1 MMKDIE
7 FNLLD
12 EKWILVRKSD
22 CTVDELSLTDALL
35 KSHEYVELAG
45 ELPTQNVS
53 ILRLMLAVLH
63 TVFSRYS
70 PQGEPAPLYDS
81 DDAADRWKELWNAGR
96 LPEKPIKEYLAS
108 VHDRFWLFHPERP
121 FYQTEAAKIGTEY
134 TASKLNGAV
143 SESGNKIRLF
153 CGCTGVQKSELSYSE
168 AARWLL
174 YVNNYDD
181 TSSKPKGKNL
191 PSPGAGW
198 LGKLGLI
205 TIRGNNL
212 FETLVYNLI
221 LLNHKRNFSEVWGPE
236 CPAWE
241 PDVPNTAERAEIPM
255 PDNLSELYT
264 LQSRRLWLNRDDNE
278 KVIGYNLLGGD
289 FFEKVDAFIEPMTVW
304 SKVKGNE
311 RAGEK
316 FQPRRHDSS
325 VQMWR
330 EFSYAFETAEG
341 SHIPGVVLWTKYIK
355 QMLPKSRKLISFSIA
370 SVQYGDKD
378 FFVNDVFS
386 DSLTFHTDLLTEIGE
401 HWRAK
406 ITDEI
411 EKCEKSAEALRDLAR
426 DIELAAGSSKDAVL
440 KRAVVERAREQYYYE
455 IDLPF
460 RNWLERIDPNWGAD
474 SEQEE
479 QALREWHETAKR
491 IALRIGQE
499 LVESADTA
507 AIAGRTI
514 EIEKKKGNKI
524 TVHYSAP
531 DAYRY
536 FKVKLSKIY
545 PRRRTMTEKEI
556 RITDFR
562 KFMRQKIERL
572 KDLPENQLRA
582 ELAKLRHG
590 IGHAPGEIP
599 AIWGAFLTDLPEEF
613 YRNDDGN
620 ASPGEWAVYTALTM
634 FALHQQGHDFGSEWM
649 NVDGMKFGASVRKLA
664 KKDEGKGEDEDKLK
678 RIRARF
684 NKIATASDLPELNH
698 HLRGVINLLSGNG
711 IKLDYAD
718 LAVDLYNYSYAEGR
732 TKVRLKWGQDFCR
745 QIKNDEN

>member
-70 PQGEPAPLYDS
+70 PQGEPSPLYDS

-96 LPEKPIKEYLAS
+96 LPEKPIRDYLAS

-355 QMLPKSRKLISFSIA
+355 QMLPESRKLISFSIA

-386 DSLTFHTDLLTEIGE
+386 DSLTFHTDLITEIGE

-406 ITDEI
+406 ITEEI
-411 EKCEKSAEALRDLAR
+411 EKCKKSAAALRDLAK
-426 DIELAAGSSKDAVL
+426 DIELAAGSSEDTVL

-460 RNWLERIDPNWGAD
+460 RNWLERIDPNWEIV

-491 IALRIGQE
+491 ITLRIGQE
-499 LVESADTA
+499 LVESAGTA
-507 AIAGRTI
+507 AIVGRAVKDKNDK
-514 EIEKKKGNKI
+514 ERY
-524 TVHYSAP
+524 YSAP

-536 FKVKLSKIY
+536 FKVKLNEIY
-545 PRRRTMTEKEI
+545 PKE
-556 RITDFR
+556 
-562 KFMRQKIERL
+562 
-572 KDLPENQLRA
+572 EN
-582 ELAKLRHG
+582 
-590 IGHAPGEIP
+590 
-599 AIWGAFLTDLPEEF
+599 
-613 YRNDDGN
+613 ND
-620 ASPGEWAVYTALTM
+620 
-634 FALHQQGHDFGSEWM
+634 
-649 NVDGMKFGASVRKLA
+649 
-664 KKDEGKGEDEDKLK
+664 
-678 RIRARF
+678 
-684 NKIATASDLPELNH
+684 
-698 HLRGVINLLSGNG
+698 
-711 IKLDYAD
+711 
-718 LAVDLYNYSYAEGR
+718 
-732 TKVRLKWGQDFCR
+732 
-745 QIKNDEN
+745 

>member
-81 DDAADRWKELWNAGR
+81 DDAEYRWKELWNSGR
-96 LPEKPIKEYLAS
+96 LPEKPIGDYLAS
-108 VHDRFWLFHPERP
+108 VHDRFWLFHPDRP

-221 LLNHKRNFSEVWGPE
+221 LLNHRRNFSEAWGPE

-241 PDVPNTAERAEIPM
+241 PDVPNNEERAEISM

-355 QMLPKSRKLISFSIA
+355 QMLPESRKLISFSIA

-406 ITDEI
+406 ITEEIKKCDE
-411 EKCEKSAEALRDLAR
+411 SAAALRFLAK
-426 DIELAAGSSKDAVL
+426 DIELAAGSSEDTVL

-460 RNWLERIDPNWGAD
+460 RNWLEGIDPNWGTD
-474 SEQEE
+474 SEQKYRAIE
-479 QALREWHETAKR
+479 EWHETAKR

-499 LVESADTA
+499 LVESAGTA
-507 AIAGRTI
+507 AIVGRTI

-582 ELAKLRHG
+582 ELAELRHG
-590 IGHAPGEIP
+590 IGHAPGELP

-613 YRNDDGN
+613 YRNDGS

-634 FALHQQGHDFGSEWM
+634 FALHQQGHDFRSEWM
-649 NVDGMKFGASVRKLA
+649 NEDGMKFGASVRKLA
-664 KKDEGKGEDEDKLK
+664 KDEDELK

>member
-1 MMKDIE
+1 MKDIE

-70 PQGEPAPLYDS
+70 PQGEPSPLYDS
-81 DDAADRWKELWNAGR
+81 DDAEYRWKELWNAGR
-96 LPEKPIKEYLAS
+96 LPEKPIRDYLAS
-108 VHDRFWLFHPERP
+108 VHDRFWLFHPDRP

-330 EFSYAFETAEG
+330 EFSYAFETAAG

-355 QMLPKSRKLISFSIA
+355 QMLPESRKLISFSIA

-411 EKCEKSAEALRDLAR
+411 KKCDESAAALRFLAK
-426 DIELAAGSSKDAVL
+426 DIELAAGSSEDTVL

-460 RNWLERIDPNWGAD
+460 RNWLERIDPNWEIV

-499 LVESADTA
+499 LVESAGTA
-507 AIAGRTI
+507 AIVGRAVKDKNDK
-514 EIEKKKGNKI
+514 ERY
-524 TVHYSAP
+524 YSAP

-536 FKVKLSKIY
+536 FKVKLNEIY
-545 PRRRTMTEKEI
+545 PKE
-556 RITDFR
+556 
-562 KFMRQKIERL
+562 
-572 KDLPENQLRA
+572 EN
-582 ELAKLRHG
+582 
-590 IGHAPGEIP
+590 
-599 AIWGAFLTDLPEEF
+599 
-613 YRNDDGN
+613 ND
-620 ASPGEWAVYTALTM
+620 
-634 FALHQQGHDFGSEWM
+634 
-649 NVDGMKFGASVRKLA
+649 
-664 KKDEGKGEDEDKLK
+664 
-678 RIRARF
+678 
-684 NKIATASDLPELNH
+684 
-698 HLRGVINLLSGNG
+698 
-711 IKLDYAD
+711 
-718 LAVDLYNYSYAEGR
+718 
-732 TKVRLKWGQDFCR
+732 
-745 QIKNDEN
+745 

>member
-70 PQGEPAPLYDS
+70 PQGEPSPLYDS

-96 LPEKPIKEYLAS
+96 LPEKPIRDYLAS
-108 VHDRFWLFHPERP
+108 VHDRFWLFHPDRP

-355 QMLPKSRKLISFSIA
+355 QMLPESRKLISFSIA

-411 EKCEKSAEALRDLAR
+411 KKCDESAAALRFLAK
-426 DIELAAGSSKDAVL
+426 DIELAAGSAEDTVL

-460 RNWLERIDPNWGAD
+460 RNWLERIDPNWEIV

-499 LVESADTA
+499 LVESAGTA
-507 AIAGRTI
+507 AIVGRAVKDKNDK
-514 EIEKKKGNKI
+514 ERY
-524 TVHYSAP
+524 YSAP

-536 FKVKLSKIY
+536 FKVKLNEIY
-545 PRRRTMTEKEI
+545 PKE
-556 RITDFR
+556 
-562 KFMRQKIERL
+562 
-572 KDLPENQLRA
+572 EN
-582 ELAKLRHG
+582 
-590 IGHAPGEIP
+590 
-599 AIWGAFLTDLPEEF
+599 
-613 YRNDDGN
+613 ND
-620 ASPGEWAVYTALTM
+620 
-634 FALHQQGHDFGSEWM
+634 
-649 NVDGMKFGASVRKLA
+649 
-664 KKDEGKGEDEDKLK
+664 
-678 RIRARF
+678 
-684 NKIATASDLPELNH
+684 
-698 HLRGVINLLSGNG
+698 
-711 IKLDYAD
+711 
-718 LAVDLYNYSYAEGR
+718 
-732 TKVRLKWGQDFCR
+732 
-745 QIKNDEN
+745 

>member
-12 EKWILVRKSD
+12 EKWILARKSD

-70 PQGEPAPLYDS
+70 PQGEPSPLYDS
-81 DDAADRWKELWNAGR
+81 DDAEYRWKELWNAGR
-96 LPEKPIKEYLAS
+96 LPEKPIRDYLAS
-108 VHDRFWLFHPERP
+108 VHDRFWLFHPDRP

-205 TIRGNNL
+205 TIWGNNL

-330 EFSYAFETAEG
+330 EFSYAFETAAG
-341 SHIPGVVLWTKYIK
+341 NHIPGVVLWTKYIK
-355 QMLPKSRKLISFSIA
+355 QMLPESRKLISFSIA

-386 DSLTFHTDLLTEIGE
+386 DSLTFHTDLITEIGE

-406 ITDEI
+406 ITEEIKKCDE
-411 EKCEKSAEALRDLAR
+411 SAAALRFLAK
-426 DIELAAGSSKDAVL
+426 DIELAAGSAEDTVL

-460 RNWLERIDPNWGAD
+460 RNWLERIDPNWGIV

-499 LVESADTA
+499 LVESAGTA
-507 AIAGRTI
+507 AIVGRAVKDKNDK
-514 EIEKKKGNKI
+514 ERY
-524 TVHYSAP
+524 YSAP

-536 FKVKLSKIY
+536 FKVKLNKIY
-545 PRRRTMTEKEI
+545 PKE
-556 RITDFR
+556 
-562 KFMRQKIERL
+562 
-572 KDLPENQLRA
+572 EN
-582 ELAKLRHG
+582 
-590 IGHAPGEIP
+590 
-599 AIWGAFLTDLPEEF
+599 
-613 YRNDDGN
+613 ND
-620 ASPGEWAVYTALTM
+620 
-634 FALHQQGHDFGSEWM
+634 
-649 NVDGMKFGASVRKLA
+649 
-664 KKDEGKGEDEDKLK
+664 
-678 RIRARF
+678 
-684 NKIATASDLPELNH
+684 
-698 HLRGVINLLSGNG
+698 
-711 IKLDYAD
+711 
-718 LAVDLYNYSYAEGR
+718 
-732 TKVRLKWGQDFCR
+732 
-745 QIKNDEN
+745 

>member
-1 MMKDIE
+1 MKDIE

-108 VHDRFWLFHPERP
+108 VHDRFWLFHPDRP

-221 LLNHKRNFSEVWGPE
+221 LLNHKRNFSEVWGLE

-330 EFSYAFETAEG
+330 EFSYAFETAAG

-355 QMLPKSRKLISFSIA
+355 QMLPESRKLISFSIA

-411 EKCEKSAEALRDLAR
+411 KKCDESAAALRFLAK
-426 DIELAAGSSKDAVL
+426 DIELAAGSSEDTVL

-460 RNWLERIDPNWGAD
+460 RNWLERIDPNWEIV

-499 LVESADTA
+499 LVESAGTA
-507 AIAGRTI
+507 AIVGRAVKDKNDK
-514 EIEKKKGNKI
+514 ERY
-524 TVHYSAP
+524 YSAP

-536 FKVKLSKIY
+536 FKVKLNEIY
-545 PRRRTMTEKEI
+545 PKE
-556 RITDFR
+556 
-562 KFMRQKIERL
+562 
-572 KDLPENQLRA
+572 EN
-582 ELAKLRHG
+582 
-590 IGHAPGEIP
+590 
-599 AIWGAFLTDLPEEF
+599 
-613 YRNDDGN
+613 ND
-620 ASPGEWAVYTALTM
+620 
-634 FALHQQGHDFGSEWM
+634 
-649 NVDGMKFGASVRKLA
+649 
-664 KKDEGKGEDEDKLK
+664 
-678 RIRARF
+678 
-684 NKIATASDLPELNH
+684 
-698 HLRGVINLLSGNG
+698 
-711 IKLDYAD
+711 
-718 LAVDLYNYSYAEGR
+718 
-732 TKVRLKWGQDFCR
+732 
-745 QIKNDEN
+745 

>member
-1 MMKDIE
+1 MKDIE

-70 PQGEPAPLYDS
+70 PQGEPSPLYDS

-96 LPEKPIKEYLAS
+96 LPEKPIGEYLAS

-264 LQSRRLWLNRDDNE
+264 LQSRRLWINRDDNE

-355 QMLPKSRKLISFSIA
+355 QMLPESRKLISFSIA

-411 EKCEKSAEALRDLAR
+411 KKCDESAAALRFLAK
-426 DIELAAGSSKDAVL
+426 DIELAAGSAEDTVL

-460 RNWLERIDPNWGAD
+460 RNWLERIDPNWEIV

-499 LVESADTA
+499 LVESAGTA
-507 AIAGRTI
+507 AIVGRAVKDKNDK
-514 EIEKKKGNKI
+514 ERY
-524 TVHYSAP
+524 YSAP

-536 FKVKLSKIY
+536 FKVKLNEIY
-545 PRRRTMTEKEI
+545 PKE
-556 RITDFR
+556 
-562 KFMRQKIERL
+562 
-572 KDLPENQLRA
+572 EN
-582 ELAKLRHG
+582 
-590 IGHAPGEIP
+590 
-599 AIWGAFLTDLPEEF
+599 
-613 YRNDDGN
+613 ND
-620 ASPGEWAVYTALTM
+620 
-634 FALHQQGHDFGSEWM
+634 
-649 NVDGMKFGASVRKLA
+649 
-664 KKDEGKGEDEDKLK
+664 
-678 RIRARF
+678 
-684 NKIATASDLPELNH
+684 
-698 HLRGVINLLSGNG
+698 
-711 IKLDYAD
+711 
-718 LAVDLYNYSYAEGR
+718 
-732 TKVRLKWGQDFCR
+732 
-745 QIKNDEN
+745 

>member
-96 LPEKPIKEYLAS
+96 LPEKPIRDYLAS

-205 TIRGNNL
+205 TIWGNNL

-355 QMLPKSRKLISFSIA
+355 QMLPESRKLISFSIA

-411 EKCEKSAEALRDLAR
+411 KKCDESAAALRFLAK
-426 DIELAAGSSKDAVL
+426 DIELAAGSSEDTVL

-460 RNWLERIDPNWGAD
+460 RNWLEGIDPNWGTD
-474 SEQEE
+474 SEQKYRAIEE
-479 QALREWHETAKR
+479 WRETAKR

-499 LVESADTA
+499 LVESAGTA
-507 AIAGRTI
+507 AIVGRAI
-514 EIEKKKGNKI
+514 KDKNDKERY
-524 TVHYSAP
+524 YSAP

-536 FKVKLSKIY
+536 FKVKLNEIY
-545 PRRRTMTEKEI
+545 PKE
-556 RITDFR
+556 
-562 KFMRQKIERL
+562 
-572 KDLPENQLRA
+572 EN
-582 ELAKLRHG
+582 
-590 IGHAPGEIP
+590 
-599 AIWGAFLTDLPEEF
+599 
-613 YRNDDGN
+613 ND
-620 ASPGEWAVYTALTM
+620 
-634 FALHQQGHDFGSEWM
+634 
-649 NVDGMKFGASVRKLA
+649 
-664 KKDEGKGEDEDKLK
+664 
-678 RIRARF
+678 
-684 NKIATASDLPELNH
+684 
-698 HLRGVINLLSGNG
+698 
-711 IKLDYAD
+711 
-718 LAVDLYNYSYAEGR
+718 
-732 TKVRLKWGQDFCR
+732 
-745 QIKNDEN
+745 

>member
-70 PQGEPAPLYDS
+70 PQGEPSPLYDS

-96 LPEKPIKEYLAS
+96 LPEKPIRDYLAS

-289 FFEKVDAFIEPMTVW
+289 FFEKMDAFIEPMTVW

-355 QMLPKSRKLISFSIA
+355 QMLPESRKLISFSIA

-386 DSLTFHTDLLTEIGE
+386 DSLTFHTDLITEIGE

-406 ITDEI
+406 ITEEI
-411 EKCEKSAEALRDLAR
+411 EKCKKSAAALRDLAK
-426 DIELAAGSSKDAVL
+426 DIELAAGSSEDTVL
-440 KRAVVERAREQYYYE
+440 KRAIVERAREQYYYE

-460 RNWLERIDPNWGAD
+460 RNWLERIDPNWEIV

-499 LVESADTA
+499 LVESAGTA
-507 AIAGRTI
+507 AIVGRAVKDKNDK
-514 EIEKKKGNKI
+514 ERY
-524 TVHYSAP
+524 YSAP

-536 FKVKLSKIY
+536 FKVKLNEIY
-545 PRRRTMTEKEI
+545 PKE
-556 RITDFR
+556 
-562 KFMRQKIERL
+562 
-572 KDLPENQLRA
+572 EN
-582 ELAKLRHG
+582 
-590 IGHAPGEIP
+590 
-599 AIWGAFLTDLPEEF
+599 
-613 YRNDDGN
+613 ND
-620 ASPGEWAVYTALTM
+620 
-634 FALHQQGHDFGSEWM
+634 
-649 NVDGMKFGASVRKLA
+649 
-664 KKDEGKGEDEDKLK
+664 
-678 RIRARF
+678 
-684 NKIATASDLPELNH
+684 
-698 HLRGVINLLSGNG
+698 
-711 IKLDYAD
+711 
-718 LAVDLYNYSYAEGR
+718 
-732 TKVRLKWGQDFCR
+732 
-745 QIKNDEN
+745 

>member
-70 PQGEPAPLYDS
+70 PQGEPSPLYDS
-81 DDAADRWKELWNAGR
+81 DDAEYRWKELWNAGR
-96 LPEKPIKEYLAS
+96 LPEKPIRDYLAS
-108 VHDRFWLFHPERP
+108 VHDRFWLFHPDRP

-411 EKCEKSAEALRDLAR
+411 KKCDESAAALRFLAK
-426 DIELAAGSSKDAVL
+426 DIELAAGSSEDTVL

-460 RNWLERIDPNWGAD
+460 RNWLERIDPNWEIV

-491 IALRIGQE
+491 IALRIGQD
-499 LVESADTA
+499 LVESAGTA
-507 AIAGRTI
+507 AIVGRAVKDKNDK
-514 EIEKKKGNKI
+514 ERY
-524 TVHYSAP
+524 YSAP

-536 FKVKLSKIY
+536 FKVKLNEIY
-545 PRRRTMTEKEI
+545 PKE
-556 RITDFR
+556 
-562 KFMRQKIERL
+562 
-572 KDLPENQLRA
+572 EN
-582 ELAKLRHG
+582 
-590 IGHAPGEIP
+590 
-599 AIWGAFLTDLPEEF
+599 
-613 YRNDDGN
+613 ND
-620 ASPGEWAVYTALTM
+620 
-634 FALHQQGHDFGSEWM
+634 
-649 NVDGMKFGASVRKLA
+649 
-664 KKDEGKGEDEDKLK
+664 
-678 RIRARF
+678 
-684 NKIATASDLPELNH
+684 
-698 HLRGVINLLSGNG
+698 
-711 IKLDYAD
+711 
-718 LAVDLYNYSYAEGR
+718 
-732 TKVRLKWGQDFCR
+732 
-745 QIKNDEN
+745 

>member
-70 PQGEPAPLYDS
+70 PQGEPSPLYDS

-96 LPEKPIKEYLAS
+96 LPEKPIRDYLAS

-355 QMLPKSRKLISFSIA
+355 QMLPESRKLISFSIA

-386 DSLTFHTDLLTEIGE
+386 DSLTFHTDLITEIGE

-406 ITDEI
+406 ITEEI
-411 EKCEKSAEALRDLAR
+411 EKCKKSVAALRDLAK
-426 DIELAAGSSKDAVL
+426 DIELAAGSSEDTVL

-460 RNWLERIDPNWGAD
+460 RNWLERIDPNWEIV

-499 LVESADTA
+499 LVESAGTA
-507 AIAGRTI
+507 AIVGRAVKDKNDK
-514 EIEKKKGNKI
+514 ERY
-524 TVHYSAP
+524 YSAP

-536 FKVKLSKIY
+536 FKVKLNEIY
-545 PRRRTMTEKEI
+545 PKE
-556 RITDFR
+556 
-562 KFMRQKIERL
+562 
-572 KDLPENQLRA
+572 EN
-582 ELAKLRHG
+582 
-590 IGHAPGEIP
+590 
-599 AIWGAFLTDLPEEF
+599 
-613 YRNDDGN
+613 ND
-620 ASPGEWAVYTALTM
+620 
-634 FALHQQGHDFGSEWM
+634 
-649 NVDGMKFGASVRKLA
+649 
-664 KKDEGKGEDEDKLK
+664 
-678 RIRARF
+678 
-684 NKIATASDLPELNH
+684 
-698 HLRGVINLLSGNG
+698 
-711 IKLDYAD
+711 
-718 LAVDLYNYSYAEGR
+718 
-732 TKVRLKWGQDFCR
+732 
-745 QIKNDEN
+745 

>member
-1 MMKDIE
+1 MKDIE

-70 PQGEPAPLYDS
+70 PQGEPSPLYDS
-81 DDAADRWKELWNAGR
+81 DDAEYRWKELWNAGR
-96 LPEKPIKEYLAS
+96 LPEKPIRDYLAS
-108 VHDRFWLFHPERP
+108 VHDRFWLFHPDRP

-289 FFEKVDAFIEPMTVW
+289 FFEKVAAFIEPMTVW

-330 EFSYAFETAEG
+330 EFSYAFETAAG
-341 SHIPGVVLWTKYIK
+341 NHIPGVVLWTKYIK
-355 QMLPKSRKLISFSIA
+355 QMLPESRKLISFSIA

-386 DSLTFHTDLLTEIGE
+386 DSLTFHTDLITEIGE

-406 ITDEI
+406 ITEEIKKCDE
-411 EKCEKSAEALRDLAR
+411 SAAALRFLAK
-426 DIELAAGSSKDAVL
+426 DIELAAGSAEDTVL

-460 RNWLERIDPNWGAD
+460 RNWLERIDPNWEIV

-499 LVESADTA
+499 LVESAGTA
-507 AIAGRTI
+507 AIVGRAVKDKNDK
-514 EIEKKKGNKI
+514 ERY
-524 TVHYSAP
+524 YSAP

-536 FKVKLSKIY
+536 FKVKLNEIY
-545 PRRRTMTEKEI
+545 PKE
-556 RITDFR
+556 
-562 KFMRQKIERL
+562 
-572 KDLPENQLRA
+572 EN
-582 ELAKLRHG
+582 
-590 IGHAPGEIP
+590 
-599 AIWGAFLTDLPEEF
+599 
-613 YRNDDGN
+613 ND
-620 ASPGEWAVYTALTM
+620 
-634 FALHQQGHDFGSEWM
+634 
-649 NVDGMKFGASVRKLA
+649 
-664 KKDEGKGEDEDKLK
+664 
-678 RIRARF
+678 
-684 NKIATASDLPELNH
+684 
-698 HLRGVINLLSGNG
+698 
-711 IKLDYAD
+711 
-718 LAVDLYNYSYAEGR
+718 
-732 TKVRLKWGQDFCR
+732 
-745 QIKNDEN
+745 

>member
-1 MMKDIE
+1 MKDIE

-70 PQGEPAPLYDS
+70 PQGEPSPLYDS
-81 DDAADRWKELWNAGR
+81 DDAEYRWKELWNAGR
-96 LPEKPIKEYLAS
+96 LPEKPIRDYLAS
-108 VHDRFWLFHPERP
+108 VHDRFWLFHPDRP

-153 CGCTGVQKSELSYSE
+153 SGCTGVQKSELSYSE

-330 EFSYAFETAEG
+330 EFSYAFETAAG

-355 QMLPKSRKLISFSIA
+355 QMLPESRKLISFSIA

-411 EKCEKSAEALRDLAR
+411 KKCDESAAALRFLAK
-426 DIELAAGSSKDAVL
+426 DIELAAGSAEDTVL

-460 RNWLERIDPNWGAD
+460 RNWLERIDPNWEIV

-499 LVESADTA
+499 LVESAGTA
-507 AIAGRTI
+507 AIVGRTI

-536 FKVKLSKIY
+536 FKVKLNEIY
-545 PRRRTMTEKEI
+545 PKE
-556 RITDFR
+556 
-562 KFMRQKIERL
+562 
-572 KDLPENQLRA
+572 EN
-582 ELAKLRHG
+582 
-590 IGHAPGEIP
+590 
-599 AIWGAFLTDLPEEF
+599 
-613 YRNDDGN
+613 ND
-620 ASPGEWAVYTALTM
+620 
-634 FALHQQGHDFGSEWM
+634 
-649 NVDGMKFGASVRKLA
+649 
-664 KKDEGKGEDEDKLK
+664 
-678 RIRARF
+678 
-684 NKIATASDLPELNH
+684 
-698 HLRGVINLLSGNG
+698 
-711 IKLDYAD
+711 
-718 LAVDLYNYSYAEGR
+718 
-732 TKVRLKWGQDFCR
+732 
-745 QIKNDEN
+745 

>member
-70 PQGEPAPLYDS
+70 PQGEPSPLYDS

-96 LPEKPIKEYLAS
+96 LPEKPIRDYLAS

-221 LLNHKRNFSEVWGPE
+221 LLNHKRNFSEVWGSE

-355 QMLPKSRKLISFSIA
+355 QILPESRKLISFSIA

-386 DSLTFHTDLLTEIGE
+386 DSLTFHTDLITEIGE

-406 ITDEI
+406 ITEEI
-411 EKCEKSAEALRDLAR
+411 EKCKKSAAALRDLAK
-426 DIELAAGSSKDAVL
+426 DIELAAGSSEDTVL

-460 RNWLERIDPNWGAD
+460 RNWLERIDPNWEIV

-499 LVESADTA
+499 LVESAGTA
-507 AIAGRTI
+507 AIVGRTI

-536 FKVKLSKIY
+536 FKVKLNKFY
-545 PRRRTMTEKEI
+545 PKE
-556 RITDFR
+556 
-562 KFMRQKIERL
+562 
-572 KDLPENQLRA
+572 EN
-582 ELAKLRHG
+582 
-590 IGHAPGEIP
+590 
-599 AIWGAFLTDLPEEF
+599 
-613 YRNDDGN
+613 ND
-620 ASPGEWAVYTALTM
+620 
-634 FALHQQGHDFGSEWM
+634 
-649 NVDGMKFGASVRKLA
+649 
-664 KKDEGKGEDEDKLK
+664 
-678 RIRARF
+678 
-684 NKIATASDLPELNH
+684 
-698 HLRGVINLLSGNG
+698 
-711 IKLDYAD
+711 
-718 LAVDLYNYSYAEGR
+718 
-732 TKVRLKWGQDFCR
+732 
-745 QIKNDEN
+745 

>member
-1 MMKDIE
+1 MMKEIE

-12 EKWILVRKSD
+12 EKWILARKSD

-35 KSHEYVELAG
+35 KAHEYVELAG

-70 PQGEPAPLYDS
+70 PQGEPSPLYDS
-81 DDAADRWKELWNAGR
+81 DDAEYRWKELWNAGR
-96 LPEKPIKEYLAS
+96 LPEKPIGEYLAS

-330 EFSYAFETAEG
+330 EFSYAFETAAG

-355 QMLPKSRKLISFSIA
+355 QMLPESRKLISFSIA

-411 EKCEKSAEALRDLAR
+411 KKCDESAAALRFLAK
-426 DIELAAGSSKDAVL
+426 DIELAAGSAEDTVL

-460 RNWLERIDPNWGAD
+460 RNWLERIDPNWEIV

-499 LVESADTA
+499 LVESAGTA
-507 AIAGRTI
+507 AIVGRAVKDKNDK
-514 EIEKKKGNKI
+514 ERY
-524 TVHYSAP
+524 YSAP

-536 FKVKLSKIY
+536 FKVKLNEIY
-545 PRRRTMTEKEI
+545 PKE
-556 RITDFR
+556 
-562 KFMRQKIERL
+562 
-572 KDLPENQLRA
+572 EN
-582 ELAKLRHG
+582 
-590 IGHAPGEIP
+590 
-599 AIWGAFLTDLPEEF
+599 
-613 YRNDDGN
+613 ND
-620 ASPGEWAVYTALTM
+620 
-634 FALHQQGHDFGSEWM
+634 
-649 NVDGMKFGASVRKLA
+649 
-664 KKDEGKGEDEDKLK
+664 
-678 RIRARF
+678 
-684 NKIATASDLPELNH
+684 
-698 HLRGVINLLSGNG
+698 
-711 IKLDYAD
+711 
-718 LAVDLYNYSYAEGR
+718 
-732 TKVRLKWGQDFCR
+732 
-745 QIKNDEN
+745 

>member
-81 DDAADRWKELWNAGR
+81 DDAEYRWKELWNAGR

-108 VHDRFWLFHPERP
+108 VHDRFWLFHPDRP

-355 QMLPKSRKLISFSIA
+355 QMLPESRKLISFSIA

-411 EKCEKSAEALRDLAR
+411 KKCDESAAALRFFAK
-426 DIELAAGSSKDAVL
+426 DIELAAGSSEDTVL

-460 RNWLERIDPNWGAD
+460 RNWLEGIDPNWGTD
-474 SEQEE
+474 SEQKYRAIEE
-479 QALREWHETAKR
+479 WRETAKR

-499 LVESADTA
+499 LVESAGTA
-507 AIAGRTI
+507 AIVGRAVKDKNDK
-514 EIEKKKGNKI
+514 ERY
-524 TVHYSAP
+524 YSAP

-536 FKVKLSKIY
+536 FKVKLNEIY
-545 PRRRTMTEKEI
+545 PKE
-556 RITDFR
+556 
-562 KFMRQKIERL
+562 
-572 KDLPENQLRA
+572 EN
-582 ELAKLRHG
+582 
-590 IGHAPGEIP
+590 
-599 AIWGAFLTDLPEEF
+599 
-613 YRNDDGN
+613 ND
-620 ASPGEWAVYTALTM
+620 
-634 FALHQQGHDFGSEWM
+634 
-649 NVDGMKFGASVRKLA
+649 
-664 KKDEGKGEDEDKLK
+664 
-678 RIRARF
+678 
-684 NKIATASDLPELNH
+684 
-698 HLRGVINLLSGNG
+698 
-711 IKLDYAD
+711 
-718 LAVDLYNYSYAEGR
+718 
-732 TKVRLKWGQDFCR
+732 
-745 QIKNDEN
+745 

>member
-70 PQGEPAPLYDS
+70 PQGEPSPLYDS
-81 DDAADRWKELWNAGR
+81 DDAEYRWKELWNAGR
-96 LPEKPIKEYLAS
+96 LPEKPIRDYLAS
-108 VHDRFWLFHPERP
+108 VHDRFWLFHPDRP

-330 EFSYAFETAEG
+330 EFSYAFETAAG

-355 QMLPKSRKLISFSIA
+355 QMLPESRKLISFSIA

-411 EKCEKSAEALRDLAR
+411 KKCDESAAALRFLAK
-426 DIELAAGSSKDAVL
+426 DIELAAGSAEDTVL

-460 RNWLERIDPNWGAD
+460 RNWLERIDPNWEIV

-479 QALREWHETAKR
+479 QALREWRETAKR
-491 IALRIGQE
+491 IALRIGQD
-499 LVESADTA
+499 LVESAGTE
-507 AIAGRTI
+507 AIVGRAVKDKNDK
-514 EIEKKKGNKI
+514 ERY
-524 TVHYSAP
+524 YSAP

-536 FKVKLSKIY
+536 FKVKLNEIY
-545 PRRRTMTEKEI
+545 PKE
-556 RITDFR
+556 
-562 KFMRQKIERL
+562 
-572 KDLPENQLRA
+572 EN
-582 ELAKLRHG
+582 
-590 IGHAPGEIP
+590 
-599 AIWGAFLTDLPEEF
+599 
-613 YRNDDGN
+613 ND
-620 ASPGEWAVYTALTM
+620 
-634 FALHQQGHDFGSEWM
+634 
-649 NVDGMKFGASVRKLA
+649 
-664 KKDEGKGEDEDKLK
+664 
-678 RIRARF
+678 
-684 NKIATASDLPELNH
+684 
-698 HLRGVINLLSGNG
+698 
-711 IKLDYAD
+711 
-718 LAVDLYNYSYAEGR
+718 
-732 TKVRLKWGQDFCR
+732 
-745 QIKNDEN
+745 

>member
-70 PQGEPAPLYDS
+70 PQGEPSPLYDS

-96 LPEKPIKEYLAS
+96 LPEKPIRDYLAS

-221 LLNHKRNFSEVWGPE
+221 LLNHRRNFSEVWGPE

-355 QMLPKSRKLISFSIA
+355 QILPESRKLISFSIA

-406 ITDEI
+406 ITEEIKKCDE
-411 EKCEKSAEALRDLAR
+411 SAAALRDLAR
-426 DIELAAGSSKDAVL
+426 DIELAAGSSEDTVL

-460 RNWLERIDPNWGAD
+460 RNWLERIDPNWEIV

-499 LVESADTA
+499 LVESAGTA
-507 AIAGRTI
+507 AIVGRAVKDKNDK
-514 EIEKKKGNKI
+514 EKY
-524 TVHYSAP
+524 YSAP

-536 FKVKLSKIY
+536 FKVKLNKIY
-545 PRRRTMTEKEI
+545 PKE
-556 RITDFR
+556 
-562 KFMRQKIERL
+562 
-572 KDLPENQLRA
+572 EN
-582 ELAKLRHG
+582 
-590 IGHAPGEIP
+590 
-599 AIWGAFLTDLPEEF
+599 
-613 YRNDDGN
+613 ND
-620 ASPGEWAVYTALTM
+620 
-634 FALHQQGHDFGSEWM
+634 
-649 NVDGMKFGASVRKLA
+649 
-664 KKDEGKGEDEDKLK
+664 
-678 RIRARF
+678 
-684 NKIATASDLPELNH
+684 
-698 HLRGVINLLSGNG
+698 
-711 IKLDYAD
+711 
-718 LAVDLYNYSYAEGR
+718 
-732 TKVRLKWGQDFCR
+732 
-745 QIKNDEN
+745 

>member
-70 PQGEPAPLYDS
+70 PQGEPSPLYDS
-81 DDAADRWKELWNAGR
+81 DDAEYRWKELWNAGR
-96 LPEKPIKEYLAS
+96 LPEKPIRDYLAS
-108 VHDRFWLFHPERP
+108 VHDRFWLFHPDRP

-330 EFSYAFETAEG
+330 EFSYGFETAAG

-355 QMLPKSRKLISFSIA
+355 QMLPESRKLISFSIA

-411 EKCEKSAEALRDLAR
+411 KKCDESAAALRFLAK
-426 DIELAAGSSKDAVL
+426 DIELAAGSAEDTVL

-460 RNWLERIDPNWGAD
+460 RNWLERIDPNWEIV

-499 LVESADTA
+499 LVESAGTA
-507 AIAGRTI
+507 AIVGRAVKDKNDK
-514 EIEKKKGNKI
+514 ERY
-524 TVHYSAP
+524 YSAP

-536 FKVKLSKIY
+536 FKVKLNKIY
-545 PRRRTMTEKEI
+545 PKE
-556 RITDFR
+556 
-562 KFMRQKIERL
+562 
-572 KDLPENQLRA
+572 EN
-582 ELAKLRHG
+582 
-590 IGHAPGEIP
+590 
-599 AIWGAFLTDLPEEF
+599 
-613 YRNDDGN
+613 ND
-620 ASPGEWAVYTALTM
+620 
-634 FALHQQGHDFGSEWM
+634 
-649 NVDGMKFGASVRKLA
+649 
-664 KKDEGKGEDEDKLK
+664 
-678 RIRARF
+678 
-684 NKIATASDLPELNH
+684 
-698 HLRGVINLLSGNG
+698 
-711 IKLDYAD
+711 
-718 LAVDLYNYSYAEGR
+718 
-732 TKVRLKWGQDFCR
+732 
-745 QIKNDEN
+745 

>member
-1 MMKDIE
+1 MMKEIE

-70 PQGEPAPLYDS
+70 PQGEPSPLYDS

-96 LPEKPIKEYLAS
+96 LPEKPIRDYLAS

-143 SESGNKIRLF
+143 SESRNKIRLF

-355 QMLPKSRKLISFSIA
+355 QMLPESRKLISFSIA

-411 EKCEKSAEALRDLAR
+411 KKCDESAAALRFLAK
-426 DIELAAGSSKDAVL
+426 DIELAAGSAEDTVL

-460 RNWLERIDPNWGAD
+460 RNWLERIDPNWEIV

-499 LVESADTA
+499 LVESAGTA
-507 AIAGRTI
+507 AIVGRAVKDKNDK
-514 EIEKKKGNKI
+514 ERY
-524 TVHYSAP
+524 YSAP

-536 FKVKLSKIY
+536 FKVKLNEIY
-545 PRRRTMTEKEI
+545 PKE
-556 RITDFR
+556 
-562 KFMRQKIERL
+562 
-572 KDLPENQLRA
+572 EN
-582 ELAKLRHG
+582 
-590 IGHAPGEIP
+590 
-599 AIWGAFLTDLPEEF
+599 
-613 YRNDDGN
+613 ND
-620 ASPGEWAVYTALTM
+620 
-634 FALHQQGHDFGSEWM
+634 
-649 NVDGMKFGASVRKLA
+649 
-664 KKDEGKGEDEDKLK
+664 
-678 RIRARF
+678 
-684 NKIATASDLPELNH
+684 
-698 HLRGVINLLSGNG
+698 
-711 IKLDYAD
+711 
-718 LAVDLYNYSYAEGR
+718 
-732 TKVRLKWGQDFCR
+732 
-745 QIKNDEN
+745 

>member
-1 MMKDIE
+1 MMKEIE

-12 EKWILVRKSD
+12 EKWILARKSD

-35 KSHEYVELAG
+35 KAHEYVELAG
-45 ELPTQNVS
+45 ELPTQDVAV
-53 ILRLMLAVLH
+53 LRLMLAVLH

-70 PQGEPAPLYDS
+70 PDGEEWPLEEPE
-81 DDAADRWKELWNAGR
+81 DAEERWKELWTAGR
-96 LPEKPIKEYLAS
+96 LPEKPIREYLAS
-108 VHDRFWLFHPERP
+108 VHDRFWLFHPDRP

-278 KVIGYNLLGGD
+278 KVVGYNLLGGD

-355 QMLPKSRKLISFSIA
+355 QMLPESRKLISFSIA

-411 EKCEKSAEALRDLAR
+411 KKCDESAAALRFLAK
-426 DIELAAGSSKDAVL
+426 DIELAAGSAEDTVL

-460 RNWLERIDPNWGAD
+460 RNWLERIDPNWEIV

-491 IALRIGQE
+491 IALRIGQN
-499 LVESADTA
+499 LVESAGTA
-507 AIAGRTI
+507 AIVGRAVKDKNDK
-514 EIEKKKGNKI
+514 EKY
-524 TVHYSAP
+524 YSAP

-536 FKVKLSKIY
+536 FKVKLNEIY
-545 PRRRTMTEKEI
+545 PKE
-556 RITDFR
+556 
-562 KFMRQKIERL
+562 
-572 KDLPENQLRA
+572 EN
-582 ELAKLRHG
+582 
-590 IGHAPGEIP
+590 
-599 AIWGAFLTDLPEEF
+599 
-613 YRNDDGN
+613 ND
-620 ASPGEWAVYTALTM
+620 
-634 FALHQQGHDFGSEWM
+634 
-649 NVDGMKFGASVRKLA
+649 
-664 KKDEGKGEDEDKLK
+664 
-678 RIRARF
+678 
-684 NKIATASDLPELNH
+684 
-698 HLRGVINLLSGNG
+698 
-711 IKLDYAD
+711 
-718 LAVDLYNYSYAEGR
+718 
-732 TKVRLKWGQDFCR
+732 
-745 QIKNDEN
+745 

>member
-70 PQGEPAPLYDS
+70 PQGEPSPLYDS

-96 LPEKPIKEYLAS
+96 LPEKPIRDYLAS

-289 FFEKVDAFIEPMTVW
+289 FFEKMDAFIEPMTVW

-355 QMLPKSRKLISFSIA
+355 QMLPESRKLISFSIA

-386 DSLTFHTDLLTEIGE
+386 DSLTFHTDLITEIGE

-406 ITDEI
+406 ITEEI
-411 EKCEKSAEALRDLAR
+411 EKCKKSAAALRVLAK
-426 DIELAAGSSKDAVL
+426 DIELAAGSSEDTVL

-460 RNWLERIDPNWGAD
+460 RNWLERIDPNWEIV

-499 LVESADTA
+499 LVESAGTA
-507 AIAGRTI
+507 AIVGRAVKDKNDK
-514 EIEKKKGNKI
+514 ERY
-524 TVHYSAP
+524 YSAP

-536 FKVKLSKIY
+536 FKVKLNEIY
-545 PRRRTMTEKEI
+545 PKE
-556 RITDFR
+556 
-562 KFMRQKIERL
+562 
-572 KDLPENQLRA
+572 EN
-582 ELAKLRHG
+582 
-590 IGHAPGEIP
+590 
-599 AIWGAFLTDLPEEF
+599 
-613 YRNDDGN
+613 ND
-620 ASPGEWAVYTALTM
+620 
-634 FALHQQGHDFGSEWM
+634 
-649 NVDGMKFGASVRKLA
+649 
-664 KKDEGKGEDEDKLK
+664 
-678 RIRARF
+678 
-684 NKIATASDLPELNH
+684 
-698 HLRGVINLLSGNG
+698 
-711 IKLDYAD
+711 
-718 LAVDLYNYSYAEGR
+718 
-732 TKVRLKWGQDFCR
+732 
-745 QIKNDEN
+745 

>member
-1 MMKDIE
+1 MKDIE

-12 EKWILVRKSD
+12 EKWILARKSD

-70 PQGEPAPLYDS
+70 PQGEPSPLYDS
-81 DDAADRWKELWNAGR
+81 DDAEYRWKELWNAGR
-96 LPEKPIKEYLAS
+96 LPEKPIRDYLAS
-108 VHDRFWLFHPERP
+108 VHDRFWLFHPDRP

-205 TIRGNNL
+205 TIWGNNL

-355 QMLPKSRKLISFSIA
+355 QMLPESRKLISFSIA

-411 EKCEKSAEALRDLAR
+411 KKCDESAAALRFLAK
-426 DIELAAGSSKDAVL
+426 DIELAAGSAEDTVL

-460 RNWLERIDPNWGAD
+460 RNWLERIDPNWEIV

-499 LVESADTA
+499 LVESAGTA
-507 AIAGRTI
+507 AIVGRAVKDKNDK
-514 EIEKKKGNKI
+514 ERY
-524 TVHYSAP
+524 YSAP

-536 FKVKLSKIY
+536 FKVKLNEIY
-545 PRRRTMTEKEI
+545 PKE
-556 RITDFR
+556 
-562 KFMRQKIERL
+562 
-572 KDLPENQLRA
+572 EN
-582 ELAKLRHG
+582 
-590 IGHAPGEIP
+590 
-599 AIWGAFLTDLPEEF
+599 
-613 YRNDDGN
+613 ND
-620 ASPGEWAVYTALTM
+620 
-634 FALHQQGHDFGSEWM
+634 
-649 NVDGMKFGASVRKLA
+649 
-664 KKDEGKGEDEDKLK
+664 
-678 RIRARF
+678 
-684 NKIATASDLPELNH
+684 
-698 HLRGVINLLSGNG
+698 
-711 IKLDYAD
+711 
-718 LAVDLYNYSYAEGR
+718 
-732 TKVRLKWGQDFCR
+732 
-745 QIKNDEN
+745 

>member
-1 MMKDIE
+1 MKDIE

-70 PQGEPAPLYDS
+70 PQGEPSPLYDS
-81 DDAADRWKELWNAGR
+81 DDAEYRWKELWNAGR
-96 LPEKPIKEYLAS
+96 LPEKPIRDYLAS
-108 VHDRFWLFHPERP
+108 VHDRFWLFHPDRP

-330 EFSYAFETAEG
+330 EFSYAFETAAG

-355 QMLPKSRKLISFSIA
+355 QMLPESRKLISFSIA

-411 EKCEKSAEALRDLAR
+411 KKCDESAAALRFLAK
-426 DIELAAGSSKDAVL
+426 DIELAAGSAEDTVL

-460 RNWLERIDPNWGAD
+460 RNWLERIDPNWEIV

-499 LVESADTA
+499 LVESAGTA
-507 AIAGRTI
+507 AIVGRTI

-536 FKVKLSKIY
+536 FKVKLNEIY
-545 PRRRTMTEKEI
+545 PKE
-556 RITDFR
+556 
-562 KFMRQKIERL
+562 
-572 KDLPENQLRA
+572 EN
-582 ELAKLRHG
+582 
-590 IGHAPGEIP
+590 
-599 AIWGAFLTDLPEEF
+599 
-613 YRNDDGN
+613 ND
-620 ASPGEWAVYTALTM
+620 
-634 FALHQQGHDFGSEWM
+634 
-649 NVDGMKFGASVRKLA
+649 
-664 KKDEGKGEDEDKLK
+664 
-678 RIRARF
+678 
-684 NKIATASDLPELNH
+684 
-698 HLRGVINLLSGNG
+698 
-711 IKLDYAD
+711 
-718 LAVDLYNYSYAEGR
+718 
-732 TKVRLKWGQDFCR
+732 
-745 QIKNDEN
+745 

>member
-70 PQGEPAPLYDS
+70 PQGEPSPLYDP

-96 LPEKPIKEYLAS
+96 LPEKPIGDYLAS

-221 LLNHKRNFSEVWGPE
+221 LLNHRRNFSEAWGPE

-241 PDVPNTAERAEIPM
+241 PDAPNTAERAEISM

-355 QMLPKSRKLISFSIA
+355 QMLPESRKLISFSIA

-406 ITDEI
+406 ITEEIKKCDE
-411 EKCEKSAEALRDLAR
+411 SAAALRDLAR
-426 DIELAAGSSKDAVL
+426 DIELAAGSSEDTVL

-460 RNWLERIDPNWGAD
+460 RNWLERIDPNWEIV

-499 LVESADTA
+499 LVESAGTA
-507 AIAGRTI
+507 AIVGRAVKDKNDK
-514 EIEKKKGNKI
+514 EKY
-524 TVHYSAP
+524 YSAP

-536 FKVKLSKIY
+536 FKVKLNKIY
-545 PRRRTMTEKEI
+545 PKE
-556 RITDFR
+556 
-562 KFMRQKIERL
+562 
-572 KDLPENQLRA
+572 EN
-582 ELAKLRHG
+582 
-590 IGHAPGEIP
+590 
-599 AIWGAFLTDLPEEF
+599 
-613 YRNDDGN
+613 ND
-620 ASPGEWAVYTALTM
+620 
-634 FALHQQGHDFGSEWM
+634 
-649 NVDGMKFGASVRKLA
+649 
-664 KKDEGKGEDEDKLK
+664 
-678 RIRARF
+678 
-684 NKIATASDLPELNH
+684 
-698 HLRGVINLLSGNG
+698 
-711 IKLDYAD
+711 
-718 LAVDLYNYSYAEGR
+718 
-732 TKVRLKWGQDFCR
+732 
-745 QIKNDEN
+745 

>member
-70 PQGEPAPLYDS
+70 PDGEEWPLEEPE
-81 DDAADRWKELWNAGR
+81 DAEERLKELWTAGR
-96 LPEKPIKEYLAS
+96 LPEKPIRDYLES
-108 VHDRFWLFHPERP
+108 VHDRFWLFHPDRP

-236 CPAWE
+236 YPAWE

-264 LQSRRLWLNRDDNE
+264 LQSRRLWINRDDNE

-355 QMLPKSRKLISFSIA
+355 QMLPESRKLISFSIA

-411 EKCEKSAEALRDLAR
+411 KKCDESAAALRFLAK
-426 DIELAAGSSKDAVL
+426 DIELAAGSAEDTVL

-460 RNWLERIDPNWGAD
+460 RNWLERIDPNWEIV

-499 LVESADTA
+499 LVESAGTA
-507 AIAGRTI
+507 AIVGRAVKDRNDK
-514 EIEKKKGNKI
+514 ERY
-524 TVHYSAP
+524 YSAP

-536 FKVKLSKIY
+536 FKVKLNEIY
-545 PRRRTMTEKEI
+545 PKE
-556 RITDFR
+556 
-562 KFMRQKIERL
+562 
-572 KDLPENQLRA
+572 EN
-582 ELAKLRHG
+582 
-590 IGHAPGEIP
+590 
-599 AIWGAFLTDLPEEF
+599 
-613 YRNDDGN
+613 ND
-620 ASPGEWAVYTALTM
+620 
-634 FALHQQGHDFGSEWM
+634 
-649 NVDGMKFGASVRKLA
+649 
-664 KKDEGKGEDEDKLK
+664 
-678 RIRARF
+678 
-684 NKIATASDLPELNH
+684 
-698 HLRGVINLLSGNG
+698 
-711 IKLDYAD
+711 
-718 LAVDLYNYSYAEGR
+718 
-732 TKVRLKWGQDFCR
+732 
-745 QIKNDEN
+745 

>member
-70 PQGEPAPLYDS
+70 PQGEPSPLYDS
-81 DDAADRWKELWNAGR
+81 DDAEYRWKELWNAGR
-96 LPEKPIKEYLAS
+96 LPEKPIRDYLAS
-108 VHDRFWLFHPERP
+108 VHDRFWLFHPDRP

-316 FQPRRHDSS
+316 FQPRRQHSS

-330 EFSYAFETAEG
+330 EFSYAFETAAG
-341 SHIPGVVLWTKYIK
+341 NHIPGVVLWTKYIK
-355 QMLPKSRKLISFSIA
+355 QMLPESRKLISFSIA

-386 DSLTFHTDLLTEIGE
+386 DSLTFHTDLITEIGE

-406 ITDEI
+406 ITEEIKKCDE
-411 EKCEKSAEALRDLAR
+411 SAAALRFLAK
-426 DIELAAGSSKDAVL
+426 DIELAAGAAEDTVL

-460 RNWLERIDPNWGAD
+460 RNWLERIDPNWEIV

-499 LVESADTA
+499 LVESAGTA
-507 AIAGRTI
+507 AIVGRAVKDKNDK
-514 EIEKKKGNKI
+514 ERY
-524 TVHYSAP
+524 YSAP

-536 FKVKLSKIY
+536 FKVKLNEIY
-545 PRRRTMTEKEI
+545 PKE
-556 RITDFR
+556 
-562 KFMRQKIERL
+562 
-572 KDLPENQLRA
+572 EN
-582 ELAKLRHG
+582 
-590 IGHAPGEIP
+590 
-599 AIWGAFLTDLPEEF
+599 
-613 YRNDDGN
+613 ND
-620 ASPGEWAVYTALTM
+620 
-634 FALHQQGHDFGSEWM
+634 
-649 NVDGMKFGASVRKLA
+649 
-664 KKDEGKGEDEDKLK
+664 
-678 RIRARF
+678 
-684 NKIATASDLPELNH
+684 
-698 HLRGVINLLSGNG
+698 
-711 IKLDYAD
+711 
-718 LAVDLYNYSYAEGR
+718 
-732 TKVRLKWGQDFCR
+732 
-745 QIKNDEN
+745 

>member
-70 PQGEPAPLYDS
+70 PQGEPSPLYDS

-96 LPEKPIKEYLAS
+96 LPEKPIRDYLAS

-221 LLNHKRNFSEVWGPE
+221 LLNHRRNFSEVWGPE

-355 QMLPKSRKLISFSIA
+355 QMLPESRKLISFSIA

-406 ITDEI
+406 ITEEI

-426 DIELAAGSSKDAVL
+426 DIELAAGSSKDTVL
-440 KRAVVERAREQYYYE
+440 KRAVVARACEQYYYE

-460 RNWLERIDPNWGAD
+460 RNWLERIDPNWEIV

-499 LVESADTA
+499 LVESAGTA
-507 AIAGRTI
+507 AIVGRT
-514 EIEKKKGNKI
+514 
-524 TVHYSAP
+524 
-531 DAYRY
+531 
-536 FKVKLSKIY
+536 
-545 PRRRTMTEKEI
+545 
-556 RITDFR
+556 
-562 KFMRQKIERL
+562 
-572 KDLPENQLRA
+572 
-582 ELAKLRHG
+582 
-590 IGHAPGEIP
+590 
-599 AIWGAFLTDLPEEF
+599 
-613 YRNDDGN
+613 
-620 ASPGEWAVYTALTM
+620 
-634 FALHQQGHDFGSEWM
+634 
-649 NVDGMKFGASVRKLA
+649 
-664 KKDEGKGEDEDKLK
+664 
-678 RIRARF
+678 
-684 NKIATASDLPELNH
+684 
-698 HLRGVINLLSGNG
+698 
-711 IKLDYAD
+711 
-718 LAVDLYNYSYAEGR
+718 
-732 TKVRLKWGQDFCR
+732 
-745 QIKNDEN
+745 

>member
-70 PQGEPAPLYDS
+70 PQGEPSPLYDS

-96 LPEKPIKEYLAS
+96 LPEKPIRDYLAS

-221 LLNHKRNFSEVWGPE
+221 LLNHRRNFSEVWGPE

-330 EFSYAFETAEG
+330 EFSYAFETAAD

-355 QMLPKSRKLISFSIA
+355 QMLPESRKLISFSIA

-406 ITDEI
+406 ITEEI

-426 DIELAAGSSKDAVL
+426 DIELAAGSSKDTVL
-440 KRAVVERAREQYYYE
+440 KRAVVARACEQYYYE

-460 RNWLERIDPNWGAD
+460 RNWLEGIDPNWGTD
-474 SEQEE
+474 SEQKYRAIEE
-479 QALREWHETAKR
+479 WRETAKR

-499 LVESADTA
+499 LVESAGTA
-507 AIAGRTI
+507 AIVGRAVKDKNDK
-514 EIEKKKGNKI
+514 ERY
-524 TVHYSAP
+524 YSAP

-536 FKVKLSKIY
+536 FKVKLNEIY
-545 PRRRTMTEKEI
+545 PKE
-556 RITDFR
+556 
-562 KFMRQKIERL
+562 
-572 KDLPENQLRA
+572 EN
-582 ELAKLRHG
+582 
-590 IGHAPGEIP
+590 
-599 AIWGAFLTDLPEEF
+599 
-613 YRNDDGN
+613 ND
-620 ASPGEWAVYTALTM
+620 
-634 FALHQQGHDFGSEWM
+634 
-649 NVDGMKFGASVRKLA
+649 
-664 KKDEGKGEDEDKLK
+664 
-678 RIRARF
+678 
-684 NKIATASDLPELNH
+684 
-698 HLRGVINLLSGNG
+698 
-711 IKLDYAD
+711 
-718 LAVDLYNYSYAEGR
+718 
-732 TKVRLKWGQDFCR
+732 
-745 QIKNDEN
+745 

>member
-70 PQGEPAPLYDS
+70 PQGEPSPLYDS
-81 DDAADRWKELWNAGR
+81 DDAAERWKELWNAGR

-289 FFEKVDAFIEPMTVW
+289 FFEKVDEFIEPMTVW

-355 QMLPKSRKLISFSIA
+355 QMLPESRKLISFSIA

-386 DSLTFHTDLLTEIGE
+386 DSLTFHTDLITEIGE

-406 ITDEI
+406 ITEEI
-411 EKCEKSAEALRDLAR
+411 EKCKKSAAALRDLAK
-426 DIELAAGSSKDAVL
+426 DIELAAGSSEDTVL

-460 RNWLERIDPNWGAD
+460 RNWLERIDPNWEIV

-479 QALREWHETAKR
+479 QALREWRETAKR

-499 LVESADTA
+499 LVESAGTA
-507 AIAGRTI
+507 AIVGRTI

-536 FKVKLSKIY
+536 FKVKLNEIY
-545 PRRRTMTEKEI
+545 PKE
-556 RITDFR
+556 
-562 KFMRQKIERL
+562 
-572 KDLPENQLRA
+572 EN
-582 ELAKLRHG
+582 
-590 IGHAPGEIP
+590 
-599 AIWGAFLTDLPEEF
+599 
-613 YRNDDGN
+613 ND
-620 ASPGEWAVYTALTM
+620 
-634 FALHQQGHDFGSEWM
+634 
-649 NVDGMKFGASVRKLA
+649 
-664 KKDEGKGEDEDKLK
+664 
-678 RIRARF
+678 
-684 NKIATASDLPELNH
+684 
-698 HLRGVINLLSGNG
+698 
-711 IKLDYAD
+711 
-718 LAVDLYNYSYAEGR
+718 
-732 TKVRLKWGQDFCR
+732 
-745 QIKNDEN
+745 

>member
-70 PQGEPAPLYDS
+70 PQGEPSPLYDS

-108 VHDRFWLFHPERP
+108 VHDRFWLFHPDRP

-411 EKCEKSAEALRDLAR
+411 KKCDESAAALRFLAK
-426 DIELAAGSSKDAVL
+426 DIELAAGSSEDTVL

-460 RNWLERIDPNWGAD
+460 RNWLERIDPNWEIV

-499 LVESADTA
+499 LVESAGTA
-507 AIAGRTI
+507 AIVGRAVKDKNDK
-514 EIEKKKGNKI
+514 ERY
-524 TVHYSAP
+524 YSAP

-536 FKVKLSKIY
+536 FKVKLNEIY
-545 PRRRTMTEKEI
+545 PKE
-556 RITDFR
+556 
-562 KFMRQKIERL
+562 
-572 KDLPENQLRA
+572 EN
-582 ELAKLRHG
+582 
-590 IGHAPGEIP
+590 
-599 AIWGAFLTDLPEEF
+599 
-613 YRNDDGN
+613 ND
-620 ASPGEWAVYTALTM
+620 
-634 FALHQQGHDFGSEWM
+634 
-649 NVDGMKFGASVRKLA
+649 
-664 KKDEGKGEDEDKLK
+664 
-678 RIRARF
+678 
-684 NKIATASDLPELNH
+684 
-698 HLRGVINLLSGNG
+698 
-711 IKLDYAD
+711 
-718 LAVDLYNYSYAEGR
+718 
-732 TKVRLKWGQDFCR
+732 
-745 QIKNDEN
+745 

>member
-1 MMKDIE
+1 MKDIE

-12 EKWILVRKSD
+12 EKWILARKSD

-70 PQGEPAPLYDS
+70 PQGEPSPLYDS
-81 DDAADRWKELWNAGR
+81 DDAEYRWKELWNAGR
-96 LPEKPIKEYLAS
+96 LPEKPIRDYLAS
-108 VHDRFWLFHPERP
+108 VHDRFWLFHPDRP

-205 TIRGNNL
+205 TIWGNNL

-330 EFSYAFETAEG
+330 EFSYAFETAAG
-341 SHIPGVVLWTKYIK
+341 NHIPGVVLWTKYIK
-355 QMLPKSRKLISFSIA
+355 QMLPESRKLISFSIA

-386 DSLTFHTDLLTEIGE
+386 DSLTFHTDLITEIGE

-406 ITDEI
+406 ITEEIKKCDE
-411 EKCEKSAEALRDLAR
+411 SAAALRFLAK
-426 DIELAAGSSKDAVL
+426 DIELAAGSSEDTVL

-460 RNWLERIDPNWGAD
+460 RNWLERIDPNWEIV

-499 LVESADTA
+499 LVESAGTA
-507 AIAGRTI
+507 AIVGRAVKDKNDK
-514 EIEKKKGNKI
+514 ERY
-524 TVHYSAP
+524 YSAP

-536 FKVKLSKIY
+536 FKVKLNEIY
-545 PRRRTMTEKEI
+545 PKE
-556 RITDFR
+556 
-562 KFMRQKIERL
+562 
-572 KDLPENQLRA
+572 EN
-582 ELAKLRHG
+582 
-590 IGHAPGEIP
+590 
-599 AIWGAFLTDLPEEF
+599 
-613 YRNDDGN
+613 ND
-620 ASPGEWAVYTALTM
+620 
-634 FALHQQGHDFGSEWM
+634 
-649 NVDGMKFGASVRKLA
+649 
-664 KKDEGKGEDEDKLK
+664 
-678 RIRARF
+678 
-684 NKIATASDLPELNH
+684 
-698 HLRGVINLLSGNG
+698 
-711 IKLDYAD
+711 
-718 LAVDLYNYSYAEGR
+718 
-732 TKVRLKWGQDFCR
+732 
-745 QIKNDEN
+745 

>member
-81 DDAADRWKELWNAGR
+81 DDAAERWKELWNAGR
-96 LPEKPIKEYLAS
+96 LPEKPIKDYLAS

-355 QMLPKSRKLISFSIA
+355 QMLPESRKLISFSIA

-406 ITDEI
+406 ITEEIKKCDE
-411 EKCEKSAEALRDLAR
+411 SAAALRDLAR
-426 DIELAAGSSKDAVL
+426 DIELAAGSSEDTVL

-460 RNWLERIDPNWGAD
+460 RNWLEGIDPNWGTD
-474 SEQEE
+474 SEQKYRAIE
-479 QALREWHETAKR
+479 EWHETAKR

-499 LVESADTA
+499 LVESAGTA
-507 AIAGRTI
+507 AIVGRAVKDKNDK
-514 EIEKKKGNKI
+514 ERY
-524 TVHYSAP
+524 YSAP

-536 FKVKLSKIY
+536 FKVKLNEIY
-545 PRRRTMTEKEI
+545 PKE
-556 RITDFR
+556 
-562 KFMRQKIERL
+562 
-572 KDLPENQLRA
+572 EN
-582 ELAKLRHG
+582 
-590 IGHAPGEIP
+590 
-599 AIWGAFLTDLPEEF
+599 
-613 YRNDDGN
+613 ND
-620 ASPGEWAVYTALTM
+620 
-634 FALHQQGHDFGSEWM
+634 
-649 NVDGMKFGASVRKLA
+649 
-664 KKDEGKGEDEDKLK
+664 
-678 RIRARF
+678 
-684 NKIATASDLPELNH
+684 
-698 HLRGVINLLSGNG
+698 
-711 IKLDYAD
+711 
-718 LAVDLYNYSYAEGR
+718 
-732 TKVRLKWGQDFCR
+732 
-745 QIKNDEN
+745 

>member
-70 PQGEPAPLYDS
+70 PQGEPSPLYDS

-96 LPEKPIKEYLAS
+96 LPEKPIRDYLAS

-330 EFSYAFETAEG
+330 EFPYAFETAEG

-355 QMLPKSRKLISFSIA
+355 QMLPESRKLISFSIA

-411 EKCEKSAEALRDLAR
+411 KKCDESAAALRFLAK
-426 DIELAAGSSKDAVL
+426 DIELAAGSSEDTVL

-460 RNWLERIDPNWGAD
+460 RNWLERIDPNWEIV

-491 IALRIGQE
+491 IALRIGQD
-499 LVESADTA
+499 LVESAGTE
-507 AIAGRTI
+507 AIVGRAVKDKNDK
-514 EIEKKKGNKI
+514 ERY
-524 TVHYSAP
+524 YSAP

-536 FKVKLSKIY
+536 FKVKLNEIY
-545 PRRRTMTEKEI
+545 PKE
-556 RITDFR
+556 
-562 KFMRQKIERL
+562 
-572 KDLPENQLRA
+572 EN
-582 ELAKLRHG
+582 
-590 IGHAPGEIP
+590 
-599 AIWGAFLTDLPEEF
+599 
-613 YRNDDGN
+613 ND
-620 ASPGEWAVYTALTM
+620 
-634 FALHQQGHDFGSEWM
+634 
-649 NVDGMKFGASVRKLA
+649 
-664 KKDEGKGEDEDKLK
+664 
-678 RIRARF
+678 
-684 NKIATASDLPELNH
+684 
-698 HLRGVINLLSGNG
+698 
-711 IKLDYAD
+711 
-718 LAVDLYNYSYAEGR
+718 
-732 TKVRLKWGQDFCR
+732 
-745 QIKNDEN
+745 

>member
-108 VHDRFWLFHPERP
+108 VHDRFWLFHPDRP

-355 QMLPKSRKLISFSIA
+355 QMLPESRKLISFSIA

-386 DSLTFHTDLLTEIGE
+386 DSLTFHTDLITEIGE

-406 ITDEI
+406 ITEEI
-411 EKCEKSAEALRDLAR
+411 EKCKKSAAALRDLAK
-426 DIELAAGSSKDAVL
+426 DIELAAGSAEDTVL

-460 RNWLERIDPNWGAD
+460 RNWLERIDPNWEIV

-479 QALREWHETAKR
+479 QALREWRETAKR

-499 LVESADTA
+499 LVESAGTA
-507 AIAGRTI
+507 AIVGRAVKDKNDK
-514 EIEKKKGNKI
+514 ERY
-524 TVHYSAP
+524 YSAP

-536 FKVKLSKIY
+536 FKVKLNEIY
-545 PRRRTMTEKEI
+545 PKE
-556 RITDFR
+556 
-562 KFMRQKIERL
+562 
-572 KDLPENQLRA
+572 EN
-582 ELAKLRHG
+582 
-590 IGHAPGEIP
+590 
-599 AIWGAFLTDLPEEF
+599 
-613 YRNDDGN
+613 ND
-620 ASPGEWAVYTALTM
+620 
-634 FALHQQGHDFGSEWM
+634 
-649 NVDGMKFGASVRKLA
+649 
-664 KKDEGKGEDEDKLK
+664 
-678 RIRARF
+678 
-684 NKIATASDLPELNH
+684 
-698 HLRGVINLLSGNG
+698 
-711 IKLDYAD
+711 
-718 LAVDLYNYSYAEGR
+718 
-732 TKVRLKWGQDFCR
+732 
-745 QIKNDEN
+745 

>member
-96 LPEKPIKEYLAS
+96 LPEKPIRDYLAS
-108 VHDRFWLFHPERP
+108 VHDRFWLFHPDRP

-330 EFSYAFETAEG
+330 EFSYAFETAAD

-355 QMLPKSRKLISFSIA
+355 QMLPESRKLISFSIA

-386 DSLTFHTDLLTEIGE
+386 DSLTFHTDLITEIGE

-406 ITDEI
+406 ITEEIKKCDE
-411 EKCEKSAEALRDLAR
+411 SAAALRFLAK
-426 DIELAAGSSKDAVL
+426 DIELAAGSAEDTVL

-460 RNWLERIDPNWGAD
+460 RNWLERIDPNWEIV

-499 LVESADTA
+499 LVESAGTA
-507 AIAGRTI
+507 AIVGRAVKDKNDK
-514 EIEKKKGNKI
+514 ERY
-524 TVHYSAP
+524 YSAP

-536 FKVKLSKIY
+536 FKVKLNEIY
-545 PRRRTMTEKEI
+545 PKE
-556 RITDFR
+556 
-562 KFMRQKIERL
+562 
-572 KDLPENQLRA
+572 EN
-582 ELAKLRHG
+582 
-590 IGHAPGEIP
+590 
-599 AIWGAFLTDLPEEF
+599 
-613 YRNDDGN
+613 ND
-620 ASPGEWAVYTALTM
+620 
-634 FALHQQGHDFGSEWM
+634 
-649 NVDGMKFGASVRKLA
+649 
-664 KKDEGKGEDEDKLK
+664 
-678 RIRARF
+678 
-684 NKIATASDLPELNH
+684 
-698 HLRGVINLLSGNG
+698 
-711 IKLDYAD
+711 
-718 LAVDLYNYSYAEGR
+718 
-732 TKVRLKWGQDFCR
+732 
-745 QIKNDEN
+745 

>member
-1 MMKDIE
+1 MMKEIE

-81 DDAADRWKELWNAGR
+81 DDAEYRWKELWNAGR
-96 LPEKPIKEYLAS
+96 LAEKPIKEYLAS

-355 QMLPKSRKLISFSIA
+355 QMLPESRKLISFSIA

-386 DSLTFHTDLLTEIGE
+386 DSLTFHTDLITEIGE

-406 ITDEI
+406 ITEEI
-411 EKCEKSAEALRDLAR
+411 EKCKKSAAALRDLAK
-426 DIELAAGSSKDAVL
+426 DIELAAGSSEDTVL

-460 RNWLERIDPNWGAD
+460 RNWLERIDPNWEIV

-499 LVESADTA
+499 LVESAGTA
-507 AIAGRTI
+507 AIVGRAVKDKNDK
-514 EIEKKKGNKI
+514 ERY
-524 TVHYSAP
+524 YSAP

-536 FKVKLSKIY
+536 FKVKLNKIY
-545 PRRRTMTEKEI
+545 PKE
-556 RITDFR
+556 
-562 KFMRQKIERL
+562 
-572 KDLPENQLRA
+572 EN
-582 ELAKLRHG
+582 
-590 IGHAPGEIP
+590 
-599 AIWGAFLTDLPEEF
+599 
-613 YRNDDGN
+613 ND
-620 ASPGEWAVYTALTM
+620 
-634 FALHQQGHDFGSEWM
+634 
-649 NVDGMKFGASVRKLA
+649 
-664 KKDEGKGEDEDKLK
+664 
-678 RIRARF
+678 
-684 NKIATASDLPELNH
+684 
-698 HLRGVINLLSGNG
+698 
-711 IKLDYAD
+711 
-718 LAVDLYNYSYAEGR
+718 
-732 TKVRLKWGQDFCR
+732 
-745 QIKNDEN
+745 

>member
-70 PQGEPAPLYDS
+70 PQGEPSPLYDS
-81 DDAADRWKELWNAGR
+81 DDAEYRWKELWNAGR
-96 LPEKPIKEYLAS
+96 LQEKPIRDYLAS

-143 SESGNKIRLF
+143 SERGNKIRLF

-330 EFSYAFETAEG
+330 EFSYAFETAAG
-341 SHIPGVVLWTKYIK
+341 NHIPGVVLWTKYIK
-355 QMLPKSRKLISFSIA
+355 QMLPESRKLISFSIA

-386 DSLTFHTDLLTEIGE
+386 DSLTFHTDLITEIGE

-406 ITDEI
+406 ITEEIKKCDE
-411 EKCEKSAEALRDLAR
+411 SAAALRFLAK
-426 DIELAAGSSKDAVL
+426 DIELAAGSAEDTVL

-460 RNWLERIDPNWGAD
+460 RNWLERIDPNWEIV

-499 LVESADTA
+499 LVESAGTA
-507 AIAGRTI
+507 AIVGRAVKDKNDK
-514 EIEKKKGNKI
+514 ERY
-524 TVHYSAP
+524 YSAP

-536 FKVKLSKIY
+536 FKVKLNEIY
-545 PRRRTMTEKEI
+545 PKE
-556 RITDFR
+556 
-562 KFMRQKIERL
+562 
-572 KDLPENQLRA
+572 EN
-582 ELAKLRHG
+582 
-590 IGHAPGEIP
+590 
-599 AIWGAFLTDLPEEF
+599 
-613 YRNDDGN
+613 ND
-620 ASPGEWAVYTALTM
+620 
-634 FALHQQGHDFGSEWM
+634 
-649 NVDGMKFGASVRKLA
+649 
-664 KKDEGKGEDEDKLK
+664 
-678 RIRARF
+678 
-684 NKIATASDLPELNH
+684 
-698 HLRGVINLLSGNG
+698 
-711 IKLDYAD
+711 
-718 LAVDLYNYSYAEGR
+718 
-732 TKVRLKWGQDFCR
+732 
-745 QIKNDEN
+745 

>member
-1 MMKDIE
+1 MKDIE

-70 PQGEPAPLYDS
+70 PQGEPSPLYDS
-81 DDAADRWKELWNAGR
+81 DDAEYRWKELWNAGR

-330 EFSYAFETAEG
+330 EFSYAFETAAD

-355 QMLPKSRKLISFSIA
+355 QMLPESRKLISFSIA

-406 ITDEI
+406 ITEEIKKCDE
-411 EKCEKSAEALRDLAR
+411 SAAALRFLAK
-426 DIELAAGSSKDAVL
+426 DIELAAGSAEDTVL

-460 RNWLERIDPNWGAD
+460 RNWLERIDPNWEIV

-499 LVESADTA
+499 LVESAGTA
-507 AIAGRTI
+507 AIVGRAVKDKNDK
-514 EIEKKKGNKI
+514 ERY
-524 TVHYSAP
+524 YSAP

-536 FKVKLSKIY
+536 FKVKLNEIY
-545 PRRRTMTEKEI
+545 PKE
-556 RITDFR
+556 
-562 KFMRQKIERL
+562 
-572 KDLPENQLRA
+572 EN
-582 ELAKLRHG
+582 
-590 IGHAPGEIP
+590 
-599 AIWGAFLTDLPEEF
+599 
-613 YRNDDGN
+613 ND
-620 ASPGEWAVYTALTM
+620 
-634 FALHQQGHDFGSEWM
+634 
-649 NVDGMKFGASVRKLA
+649 
-664 KKDEGKGEDEDKLK
+664 
-678 RIRARF
+678 
-684 NKIATASDLPELNH
+684 
-698 HLRGVINLLSGNG
+698 
-711 IKLDYAD
+711 
-718 LAVDLYNYSYAEGR
+718 
-732 TKVRLKWGQDFCR
+732 
-745 QIKNDEN
+745 